1 MSRYLSIT
9 SHPLGS
15 HTECDCWFLLFWFLC
30 LQAPAWNSITKA
42 FAGNDKVSF
51 GDVNLAEEQIRKG
64 NPGEGGWPT
73 VRYFNKETGYEG
85 KSYTQKT
92 SKAMCDELGDE
103 NYMQAYVEE
112 AGGVLLC
119 STFDCLCARR
129 EGGACSK
136 KEIDYYEKNRG
147 TDVKAKLKL
156 LSASLEKAT
165 KKDEWMSQRISILKL
180 IDATATS
187 EGTKQEL

>member
-1 MSRYLSIT
+1 M
-9 SHPLGS
+9 
-15 HTECDCWFLLFWFLC
+15 
-30 LQAPAWNSITKA
+30 
-42 FAGNDKVSF
+42 
-51 GDVNLAEEQIRKG
+51 
-64 NPGEGGWPT
+64 
-73 VRYFNKETGYEG
+73 
-85 KSYTQKT
+85 
-92 SKAMCDELGDE
+92 
-103 NYMQAYVEE
+103 
-112 AGGVLLC
+112 LLC

-147 TDVKAKLKL
+147 TDVKTKLKL
-156 LSASLEKAT
+156 LSGSLEKAT

>member
-1 MSRYLSIT
+1 M
-9 SHPLGS
+9 
-15 HTECDCWFLLFWFLC
+15 
-30 LQAPAWNSITKA
+30 
-42 FAGNDKVSF
+42 SF
-51 GDVNLAEEQIRKG
+51 GDVLLSESQVRTG
-64 NPGEGGWPT
+64 PDGGDLSPGAGGWPT
-73 VRYFNKETGYEG
+73 IRYFNKATGYDG
-85 KSYTQKT
+85 APYPKKT
-92 SKAMCDELGDE
+92 DKAMCDELGDE

-156 LSASLEKAT
+156 LRE
-165 KKDEWMSQRISILKL
+165 
-180 IDATATS
+180 ATA
-187 EGTKQEL
+187 KD